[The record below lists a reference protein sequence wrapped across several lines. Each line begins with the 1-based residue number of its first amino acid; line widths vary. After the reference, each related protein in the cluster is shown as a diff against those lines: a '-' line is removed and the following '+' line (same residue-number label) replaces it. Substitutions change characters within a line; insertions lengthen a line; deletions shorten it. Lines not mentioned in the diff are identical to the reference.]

1 MVTRP
6 DDDRATRAARMALWV
21 CVPVLVVVSP
31 VAIYGGQI
39 LTVSGATVTGQAL
52 TIVGFVLLAMAV
64 IGVIALLVTRNRKRR

>member
-6 DDDRATRAARMALWV
+6 DDDRASRASRAALWV

-39 LTVSGATVTGQAL
+39 LTVSGADVTGQAL
-52 TIVGFVLLAMAV
+52 TIVGFVLLAMALV
-64 IGVIALLVTRNRKRR
+64 GVIVLIVTRRRKWR